1 MASQPLMPGLTS
13 YHNPS
18 AGVSATP
25 SSGGDSSPT
34 DPRLPVNGFRHEPQS
49 YEPLTHLLN
58 KIIDAVNQYVPQT
71 QLTGLRFHPFD
82 DEVKETY
89 DSHTGLKPDL
99 VGITGELPTGTEEA
113 AEEPAEKLSLSW
125 EHIEV
130 NLESKVLIRDMV
142 RQSGTYARCRV
153 LRNKRRFFSFG
164 MGFHYKK
171 VEAYVFSFN
180 RGGLSSSRPL
190 RLKTREGFNGLVSH
204 IVDILSCKDEAACG
218 LDPTRFQ
225 DIFCINNRYYKNVG
239 ILYERGTLRGRSTV
253 VYSLE
258 GMYRCRL

>member
-1 MASQPLMPGLTS
+1 VIQVIGIDRIDTPQRYVPDSDASSSALRFRHYSNLHLPILLFSTMASQPLMPGLTS

-58 KIIDAVNQYVPQT
+58 KIIDAVNQYVPQS
-71 QLTGLRFHPFD
+71 QLTGLRFHPFG

-89 DSHTGLKPDL
+89 GSHKGLKPDL
-99 VGITGELPTGTEEA
+99 VGIIGELPTGTEEA
-113 AEEPAEKLSLSW
+113 AEEPAEKPSLSW
-125 EHIEV
+125 EQIEV
-130 NLESKVLIRDMV
+130 NLESKVSIRDMV

-153 LRNKRRFFSFG
+153 LRNKRRFFSLG

-171 VEAYVFSFN
+171 VEAYVFSFP
-180 RGGLSSSRPL
+180 SRRAFIIP
-190 RLKTREGFNGLVSH
+190 SA
-204 IVDILSCKDEAACG
+204 EAY
-218 LDPTRFQ
+218 DT
-225 DIFCINNRYYKNVG
+225 
-239 ILYERGTLRGRSTV
+239 
-253 VYSLE
+253 
-258 GMYRCRL
+258 